1 MTDKNVSCFQ
11 VKTLLDF
18 RYRFLFLYFEMLPNF
33 GSDKNATI
41 KILDLTLTSIV
52 EKMHL
57 RKFRIDNVCCTNR
70 LISKTKITILF

>member
-1 MTDKNVSCFQ
+1 MDKNVSCFQ

-18 RYRFLFLYFEMLPNF
+18 RYWVFFLYFEMLPN
-33 GSDKNATI
+33 SSSKKKVTI
-41 KILDLTLTSIV
+41 KILVITLASAV

-57 RKFRIDNVCCTNR
+57 RKFTIYNICCTDR